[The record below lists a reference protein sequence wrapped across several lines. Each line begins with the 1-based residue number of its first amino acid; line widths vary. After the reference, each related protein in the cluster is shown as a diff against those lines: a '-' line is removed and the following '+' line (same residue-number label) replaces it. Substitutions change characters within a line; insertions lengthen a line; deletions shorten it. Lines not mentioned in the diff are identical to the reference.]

1 MQCIR
6 MLSLA
11 LGLSL
16 VSFGVLAQFG
26 TSGSSGTLTFA
37 TSGSASVTGTA
48 TETNLAAIRIPGGS
62 MGPNGSI
69 DVNCVWGLT
78 GTVGTKT
85 GNIRFNATA
94 GVIAGSPINTSFS
107 SAPAVFPQ
115 TLSIIRNNNSQ
126 TAQTQYNSLGTA
138 PFGSPAAALGTTAI
152 NTAADSWVNVNATSP
167 TTGEIITLQH
177 CRVTIYYAP

>member
-1 MQCIR
+1 

-16 VSFGVLAQFG
+16 VSFGVLAQQITPG
-26 TSGSSGTLTFA
+26 PSSVLTFA

-69 DVNCVWGLT
+69 NVNCVWALT

-85 GNIRFNATA
+85 GSIRFNATA
-94 GVIAGSPINTSFS
+94 GAVAGSPVNTAFS
-107 SAPAVFPQ
+107 SAAAVFPQ

-167 TTGEIITLQH
+167 TAGEVITLQH
-177 CRVTIYYAP
+177 CQVTVNYAP